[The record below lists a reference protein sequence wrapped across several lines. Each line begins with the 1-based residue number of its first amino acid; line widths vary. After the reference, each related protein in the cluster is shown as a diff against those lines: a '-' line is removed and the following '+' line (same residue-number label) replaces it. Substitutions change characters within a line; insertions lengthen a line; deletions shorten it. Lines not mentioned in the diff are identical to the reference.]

1 MKARIAHTEKLL
13 SNNLISSYG
22 QPTTH
27 SLIGDYVTPELARLG
42 ESVAGLVFPLI
53 MFTVVP
59 GYRRFRSVVD
69 NHDVLDDDRDEKEYS
84 EEPAHH
90 GHVTRLRFVNHI

>member
-1 MKARIAHTEKLL
+1 
-13 SNNLISSYG
+13 
-22 QPTTH
+22 
-27 SLIGDYVTPELARLG
+27 
-42 ESVAGLVFPLI
+42 